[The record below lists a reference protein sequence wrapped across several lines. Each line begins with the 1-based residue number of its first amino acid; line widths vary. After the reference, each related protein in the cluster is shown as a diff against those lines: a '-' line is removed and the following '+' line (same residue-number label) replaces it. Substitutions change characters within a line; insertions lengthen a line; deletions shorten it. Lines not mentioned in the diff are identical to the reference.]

1 LPSNKRTATHT
12 SHMQIENNPKSTPER
27 AVQNPKWD
35 RPYAVRAVLVE
46 AKSILFIHHVFNDPT
61 LFGKWT
67 FPGGRLDPDEFDPL
81 AALHREMREELSVD
95 IEVLGTLGVYYSRAG
110 MDYAIFA
117 ARPLGP
123 LGPLKTD
130 EIRDITWLTPAEVY
144 EWYTQEKLQFGFE
157 MKAVSAYLKLFT

>member
-1 LPSNKRTATHT
+1 
-12 SHMQIENNPKSTPER
+12 MQIENPRPSDGQSKIQNPKSP
-27 AVQNPKWD
+27 

-67 FPGGRLDPDEFDPL
+67 FPGGRLDPDEIDPL

-95 IEVLGTLGVYYSRAG
+95 IEVLGNLGVYYSRAG

-123 LGPLKTD
+123 VGPLKAD
-130 EIRDITWLTPAEVY
+130 EIRDIIWLTPAEVY

-157 MKAVSAYLKLFT
+157 MKAVSAYLKQFT

>member
-1 LPSNKRTATHT
+1 
-12 SHMQIENNPKSTPER
+12 MQIQNPKSKI
-27 AVQNPKWD
+27 QNCSD

-46 AKSILFIHHVFNDPT
+46 GKNILFIHHVFNDPS

-81 AALHREMREELSVD
+81 MALHREMREELS
-95 IEVLGTLGVYYSRAG
+95 IEVEVLARLGVFYSRSG
-110 MDYAIFA
+110 LDYTIFA

-130 EIRDITWLTPAEVY
+130 EIRDIVWLTPAEVY
-144 EWYTQEKLQFGFE
+144 EWHTQEKLQFGFE
-157 MKAVSAYLKLFT
+157 MRAVSAYLKQCT